1 MQELQVRITKCSIP
15 HAWYE
20 DMVGETI
27 DVTSKGKTS
36 TTYQYDDGRV
46 LNIPTGDC
54 EVVPAAA

>member
-20 DMVGETI
+20 DMVGRTI
-27 DVTSKGKTS
+27 GVTSKGKIS
-36 TTYQYDDGRV
+36 KTYQYDDGRV
-46 LNIPTGDC
+46 LNILKDDC